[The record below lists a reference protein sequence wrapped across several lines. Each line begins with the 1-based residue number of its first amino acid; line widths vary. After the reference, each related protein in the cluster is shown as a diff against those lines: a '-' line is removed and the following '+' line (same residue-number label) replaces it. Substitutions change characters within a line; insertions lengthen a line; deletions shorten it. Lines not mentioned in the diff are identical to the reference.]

1 MLAGLNP
8 AQGLIFMLQALG
20 GGLISVDMAMR
31 ELPFG
36 INVTQEQEK
45 IEVEGMRK
53 ALVSS
58 MQSYAQAIPQMA
70 MQGQDP
76 TKIVQ
81 QFAEVIKA
89 RKAGKPIEEAIE
101 AVFTPEE
108 PPAGAQPT
116 VEQPVPAAPG
126 APVGGAQPQLPPQDQ
141 MQTLLARLSGGG
153 QASSSVQTEQRRP
166 I

>member
-1 MLAGLNP
+1 
-8 AQGLIFMLQALG
+8 
-20 GGLISVDMAMR
+20 
-31 ELPFG
+31 
-36 INVTQEQEK
+36 
-45 IEVEGMRK
+45 
-53 ALVSS
+53 
-58 MQSYAQAIPQMA
+58 MA

-126 APVGGAQPQLPPQDQ
+126 APVGGAQPQMAPQDQ